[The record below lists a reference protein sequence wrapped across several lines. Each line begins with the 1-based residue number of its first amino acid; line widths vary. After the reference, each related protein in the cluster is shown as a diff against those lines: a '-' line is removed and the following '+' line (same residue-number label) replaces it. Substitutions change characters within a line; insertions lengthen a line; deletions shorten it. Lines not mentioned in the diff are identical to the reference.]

1 MNGWMVTKIKYCLIP
16 LLVFFLLS
24 GCSITRNVLNTKER
38 ISVYAEALFKRQNNL
53 TQQLMLLSDE
63 DMTLA
68 DEEIIFQAELKM
80 HDGCQL
86 LNEYANREMEGKKMN
101 VFFRRRVKNS
111 FKACEEGV
119 KNMESVLMAVE
130 KEMEKD

>member
-1 MNGWMVTKIKYCLIP
+1 MNGWMITKIKYCLIP

-24 GCSITRNVLNTKER
+24 GCSISRNVLNSKER
-38 ISVYAEALFKRQNNL
+38 ISVYAEALFKRQNIL

-68 DEEIIFQAELKM
+68 DEETVFQAELQM
-80 HDGCQL
+80 HDGCHL

>member
-1 MNGWMVTKIKYCLIP
+1 MNSWVVKINKYSYQYFLLA

-24 GCSITRNVLNTKER
+24 GCSITSGVFKSKES
-38 ISVYAEALFKRQNNL
+38 ISVYAEALFKRQNFL
-53 TQQLMLLSDE
+53 TQQLMMLSEE

-68 DEEIIFQAELKM
+68 DEEIVFQAELQM
-80 HDGCQL
+80 HDACHL
-86 LNEYANREMEGKKMN
+86 LNEYANRELEGKKMG

-119 KNMESVLMAVE
+119 NNMESILMDLE
-130 KEMEKD
+130 